1 MVRTAPSG
9 ETPKQARRAP
19 GVARELLLAAA
30 HDEFD
35 DHGYAR
41 ASTRAIAERAGV
53 AEPLIFRHFGSKAG
67 LFNEVVFGPIRIF
80 MQGWE
85 EFNTK
90 AGTKYDPETLA
101 KKFVGGLYDLLRAN
115 RGLMVTYFATHVFEP
130 ELFDEFG
137 TVSGFLDVIQL
148 MDRETEKR
156 IAVEKQLRRP
166 TKVSAKTRLHER
178 ISVGSVIA
186 AALFDDLL
194 FQGMST
200 MPTRNQL
207 VNELARIAITSQP
220 DLRG

>member
-1 MVRTAPSG
+1 MKAKP
-9 ETPKQARRAP
+9 EEAPKQARRAP
-19 GVARELLLAAA
+19 GIARELLLTAA

-35 DHGYAR
+35 EHGYAR

-53 AEPLIFRHFGSKAG
+53 AEPLLFRHFGSKAG
-67 LFNEVVFGPIRIF
+67 LFNEVVFGPMRAF
-80 MQGWE
+80 MVEWE

-90 AGTKYDPETLA
+90 AGDKYDPETLA
-101 KKFVGGLYDLLRAN
+101 KKFVGGLYDLLKAN

-130 ELFDEFG
+130 EMFDEFG
-137 TVSGFLDVIQL
+137 NVSAFLDVIQL

-156 IAVEKQLRRP
+156 IAIEKQLPRR

-194 FQGMST
+194 FQGM
-200 MPTRNQL
+200 PTTPARGQI

-220 DLRG
+220 DLQA

>member
-1 MVRTAPSG
+1 M
-9 ETPKQARRAP
+9 RRAP

-35 DHGYAR
+35 AHGYAR

-53 AEPLIFRHFGSKAG
+53 AEPLLFRHFGSKAG
-67 LFNEVVFGPIRIF
+67 LFNEVVFGPIRNF
-80 MQGWE
+80 MLEWE
-85 EFNTK
+85 EFNAK

-101 KKFVGGLYDLLRAN
+101 KRFVGGLYDLLKAN

-130 ELFDEFG
+130 EMFDEFDN
-137 TVSGFLDVIQL
+137 VSGFLDVIQL

-156 IAVEKQLRRP
+156 IAVEKQRRP
-166 TKVSAKTRLHER
+166 MKVSAKTRLHER

-194 FQGMST
+194 FQGMPAT
-200 MPTRNQL
+200 PTRNQL